1 MKKNDISLSELRV
14 ECGKHGYEL
23 SYTSKNVVTGIHQ
36 FTIETVEVAISAE
49 DTRITVYDEYGTGHE
64 VGSYY
69 LTIDEAVEAWKEQ
82 KKGGNKHGD

>member
-1 MKKNDISLSELRV
+1 MKANDVSLNELRT

-23 SYTSKNVVTGIHQ
+23 SYTSKNDVIGIHQ

-49 DTRITVYDEYGTGHE
+49 DTRITVYDEYGNGRS

-69 LTIDEAVEAWKEQ
+69 LTVDEAVEAWKEQ
-82 KKGGNKHGD
+82 MKGEKK

>member
-1 MKKNDISLSELRV
+1 MKANDISLNELRT

-23 SYTSKNVVTGIHQ
+23 SYTNTRIITGIHQ

-49 DTRITVYDEYGTGHE
+49 DTRMTVYDEYGVGHS

-69 LTIDEAVEAWKEQ
+69 LTVDEAVEAWKEQ
-82 KKGGNKHGD
+82 MKGDKR